1 MERWDENWEQHI
13 KPVVFDPAHAGK
25 LAQLLRTARAPWDM
39 ADPGTRETTVE
50 DALWY
55 NVFATHDL
63 REKLGGQPF
72 ENSARSYLGSED
84 DAALNA
90 AVARFA
96 ADPAA
101 LEAIDRLLQTK
112 GTLDV
117 PLVTLHTLKDQQV
130 GFGQELAYGQ
140 KLRTAG
146 KMANRV
152 LFPAFRYGHCNFR
165 PWEALLSF
173 AIVLYRTQ
181 GEIPEGM
188 AALLTDPV
196 ERRAFENAAPRILSS
211 RTATMPLTE
220 RRTRPSGR

>member
-1 MERWDENWEQHI
+1 
-13 KPVVFDPAHAGK
+13 VVFDPVNAGK

-39 ADPGTRETTVE
+39 ADPSTQETTVE

-55 NVFATHDL
+55 GVFATRDL
-63 REKLGGQPF
+63 TEKVGGQPF
-72 ENSARSYLGSED
+72 DNMAKSYMGSDD

-101 LEAIDRLLQTK
+101 LQAIDQLLQTK

-130 GFGQELAYGQ
+130 SFGQEIFYGQ

-146 KMANRV
+146 KMSNRF

-173 AIVLYRTQ
+173 AVVLYRAQ
-181 GEIPEGM
+181 GTVPEGM

-196 ERRAFENAAPRILSS
+196 ERRAFENAAPRILFS
-211 RTATMPLTE
+211 RTASTAMTE
-220 RRTRPSGR
+220 RRTRTSGR